1 MSIIQEIVS
10 NLNPLLV
17 YKPEFT
23 FTFKTIYDLKIKIV
37 DKIGNVVYNI
47 NRKRLDLKR
56 LCQESSY
63 FTITVFAEAVI
74 VLLWETISLK

>member
-23 FTFKTIYDLKIKIV
+23 FTFKTIYDFKIKIV

-47 NRKRLDLKR
+47 NRKRQDLKR
-56 LCQESSY
+56 LCPYNELFMQ
-63 FTITVFAEAVI
+63 
-74 VLLWETISLK
+74 